1 MTNPIAVGID
11 LGTTNSV
18 VAVAQGGQPRV
29 LTTPEGVGLIP
40 SVVSFAANGQTLVG
54 APARAARTVDPEN
67 TVFSVKRLMG
77 RPFDS
82 EEVRRAAARFAFQL
96 ERGPDQSVL
105 VRTRAGTHTLPE
117 LSALVLREVRRV
129 AEAALGQPIG
139 RAVITVPANFN
150 ELQRSATKLAGQIA
164 EIDVARILNEPTA
177 AALAYGYGRG
187 TRERIAVF
195 DFGGGT
201 FDVTL
206 LELSGNVF
214 EVLATAGDTFLGG
227 DDIDIAL
234 AEGLADGASKA
245 LRFDARKDRRAYELL
260 RAAAEQ
266 AKIDLSTLES
276 AQIKV
281 PNIAQGPGGRALE
294 FRSRIARSEFEKV
307 AQPFVQRTID
317 VCAEALKLAGLRPN
331 DFAAVILVGGSSQIP
346 LVRRAVRDFFRSEP
360 HTSLPPDTV
369 VGMGAAV
376 LAEAL
381 GGKRTKITGQTR
393 ASKSPSGAPPSASQN
408 APASPSQAPMSAA
421 VAGPIPAPPL
431 APHVSLSD
439 AAMPAVR
446 PPQQPLAPPPPPPP
460 PMMGGADLPAV
471 SVSSAALPAV
481 AGPRPAGRAPIN
493 RGAPAAPPPPPPV
506 AIASSEPTN
515 ASVTGLP
522 ALKAT
527 GRGVGGAMAPPPPP
541 PPPPLPPMAPDFG
554 AHSVSDLPALKGA
567 GLPAVPK
574 GGPIPSTLSTDGLP
588 AVKINESVAALP
600 AVALPSG
607 APAVRPRTS
616 TEPHGVTKPSSPSDH
631 AMPAVRQ
638 EPAPPSAGAPMPAP
652 RMRTRTIT
660 HASAAVPPPAPLPP
674 PGAALPGAPPASS
687 IVPPKPGDL
696 SWASS
701 QSQPSI
707 SVNPSSIVPLD
718 DDDGVDLPSIPRST
732 GKSIPVGPELDDAFG
747 DEPTAMHSGALLSGA
762 LAAKTVPNIAS
773 STDLP
778 MLSQK
783 VESKIPTLTSVD
795 ASSVEIPDRFKAPQG
810 SHIPTQPSIGPNVL
824 GSMKGAADAPPE
836 GVTTLKRISTLIEDA
851 DEPDLPVPSAPK
863 AAPIFGGQAISV
875 PTPPVPQ
882 PPPAPAG
889 PSVNPMAAGRRT
901 AVMAAAPPPPPPP
914 MPSAA
919 MAPPF
924 PPIGAAPPLPPAPPP
939 IAYAPDPQFGDPSLL
954 TSMKG
959 LSDTDLGF
967 DAPLPP
973 PPPPVPPAITTA
985 PMGTVTAPSAVPN
998 SAGHYAPPAWNQP
1011 PMPAPPMP
1019 MPQAPQVSQAMPPLV
1034 TPQQPPPAPSVR
1046 MQAPLL
1052 LDVTPQSLRVETV
1065 GGLSQLVIAR
1075 NSTIPLEQTREFAT
1089 AYDNQQDVRIR
1100 IAQGEQAKFGENQPL
1115 GELEL
1120 TGLRPAPRGDVKIA
1134 VTFELDAD
1142 GTLRVRAE
1150 DMLTGAQTTARINL
1164 LTMPGGNAQ
1173 ASAMAARQR
1182 GA

>member
-18 VAVAQGGQPRV
+18 VAIAQGGQPRV
-29 LTTPEGVGLIP
+29 LTTADGAGLIP

-54 APARAARTVDPEN
+54 APARAARTQDPEN

-96 ERGPDQSVL
+96 DRGSDQSVL
-105 VRTRAGTHTLPE
+105 VKTRAGTHTLPE
-117 LSALVLREVRRV
+117 LSAFVLREVRRV

-187 TRERIAVF
+187 TNERIAVF

-245 LRFDARKDRRAYELL
+245 LRFDARKDRRAYEML

-266 AKIDLSTLES
+266 AKIDLSSLES
-276 AQIKV
+276 VQIKV

-294 FRSRIARSEFEKV
+294 FRSRIARTEFEKV

-346 LVRRAVRDFFRSEP
+346 LVRRAVREFFRSEP

-381 GGKRTKITGQTR
+381 GGKRTKITGQSR
-393 ASKSPSGAPPSASQN
+393 ASKAPSGAPPAPSQG
-408 APASPSQAPMSAA
+408 PASPSQAPMSAGVGA
-421 VAGPIPAPPL
+421 PIPAAPL
-431 APHVSLSD
+431 APHMHPSD
-439 AAMPAVR
+439 AAMVAVR
-446 PPQQPLAPPPPPPP
+446 PGVKPALPPAPPPPFAPSI
-460 PMMGGADLPAV
+460 GSADLP
-471 SVSSAALPAV
+471 SVSSTALPAV
-481 AGPRPAGRAPIN
+481 AAPRPAGRAPIQ
-493 RGAPAAPPPPPPV
+493 RSGMAAPPPPPPV
-506 AIASSEPTN
+506 PVAAPDGA

-522 ALKAT
+522 ALKVPSAI
-527 GRGVGGAMAPPPPP
+527 AAPLPPPPP
-541 PPPPLPPMAPDFG
+541 MAPMMLPG
-554 AHSVSDLPALKGA
+554 APGDSMADLPVLKSSLGMPD
-567 GLPAVPK
+567 LP
-574 GGPIPSTLSTDGLP
+574 SSMSTDGLP
-588 AVKINESVAALP
+588 AVKFTESMAALP
-600 AVALPSG
+600 AVAP
-607 APAVRPRTS
+607 PASPGSPAARPRTS
-616 TEPHGVTKPSSPSDH
+616 TEPHGVAKPSSPSDH
-631 AMPAVRQ
+631 AMPAVKP
-638 EPAPPSAGAPMPAP
+638 EAGLPAPLPAP

-660 HASAAVPPPAPLPP
+660 HASAAVPPAAPMAP
-674 PGAALPGAPPASS
+674 PGLGGPAIATPSS
-687 IVPPKPGDL
+687 IAPPKPGDF
-696 SWASS
+696 SWSS
-701 QSQPSI
+701 GQSQPSI
-707 SVNPSSIVPLD
+707 SVHPSSIVPLD
-718 DDDGVDLPSIPRST
+718 DADGDVDLPSVPRST
-732 GKSIPVGPELDDAFG
+732 GQSIPVGPELDDAFG
-747 DEPTAMHSGALLSGA
+747 DEPTSMHAGLVAHGAGFP
-762 LAAKTVPNIAS
+762 KTLPNLAS

-778 MLSQK
+778 MLSK

-795 ASSVEIPDRFKAPQG
+795 ASSVEVPDRFKAPQG
-810 SHIPTQPSIGPNVL
+810 SHIPTQPSIGSSVL
-824 GSMKGAADAPPE
+824 GSMKGPIEPDFGPPE

-851 DEPDLPVPSAPK
+851 DDGSLPAPVAQK
-863 AAPIFGGQAISV
+863 SPPIFGGTAAGLDL
-875 PTPPVPQ
+875 PPPPLPPIAAAP
-882 PPPAPAG
+882 PPPAAP
-889 PSVNPMAAGRRT
+889 PPMPPNPNLVGRRT
-901 AVMAAAPPPPPPP
+901 AVMAAAVPPPPPP
-914 MPSAA
+914 MPSV
-919 MAPPF
+919 APAPM
-924 PPIGAAPPLPPAPPP
+924 APPLPPPPP
-939 IAYAPDPQFGDPSLL
+939 AMPAAPLPPSMATQPNFGDASLL

-959 LSDTDLGF
+959 LTDEDLGF
-967 DAPLPP
+967 DPMPPPPSPAVSTAPMGAFVQPPVPAAPPASPYAATAWNNAPLPP
-973 PPPPVPPAITTA
+973 PAAPVTQ
-985 PMGTVTAPSAVPN
+985 G
-998 SAGHYAPPAWNQP
+998 
-1011 PMPAPPMP
+1011 
-1019 MPQAPQVSQAMPPLV
+1019 MPPLV
-1034 TPQQPPPAPSVR
+1034 TPQQPVR
-1046 MQAPLL
+1046 TASTRMPAPLL

-1089 AYDNQQDVRIR
+1089 AYDGQQDVRIR
-1100 IAQGEQAKFGENQPL
+1100 IAQGEQARFGENQPL

-1120 TGLRPAPRGDVKIA
+1120 SGLRPAPRGDVKIA

-1142 GTLRVRAE
+1142 GTLRVRAV
-1150 DMLTGAQTTARINL
+1150 DTNTGVQTTARINL
-1164 LTMPGGNAQ
+1164 LTMASAGQ
-1173 ASAMAARQR
+1173 ADAMAARQR
-1182 GA
+1182 GN

>member
-54 APARAARTVDPEN
+54 APARVARTQDPEN

-164 EIDVARILNEPTA
+164 DIDVARILNEPTA

-227 DDIDIAL
+227 DDIDMAL

-245 LRFDARKDRRAYELL
+245 LRFDARKDRRAYEML

-266 AKIDLSTLES
+266 AKIDLSSLES
-276 AQIKV
+276 VQVKV
-281 PNIAQGPGGRALE
+281 PGIAQGPGGRPLE

-317 VCAEALKLAGLRPN
+317 VSAEALKLAGLKPS

-360 HTSLPPDTV
+360 HTSLPPETV

-381 GGKRTKITGQTR
+381 GGKRTKITGQSR
-393 ASKSPSGAPPSASQN
+393 ASKSPSGAPPSPSN
-408 APASPSQAPMSAA
+408 APPVSPSQAPMSAA
-421 VAGPIPAPPL
+421 GPIPPAPP
-431 APHVSLSD
+431 APALPGISG

-446 PPQQPLAPPPPPPP
+446 PGVSAPLPPVPPAPPGFGASMDLPAAKPGGVSSTALPAARPAGRAPIRRGADAPPPPPPP
-460 PMMGGADLPAV
+460 APITTSPSSIPG
-471 SVSSAALPAV
+471 SVTALPAV
-481 AGPRPAGRAPIN
+481 K
-493 RGAPAAPPPPPPV
+493 APAPVFAP
-506 AIASSEPTN
+506 
-515 ASVTGLP
+515 G
-522 ALKAT
+522 
-527 GRGVGGAMAPPPPP
+527 PPPPP
-541 PPPPLPPMAPDFG
+541 PPEAPSF
-554 AHSVSDLPALKGA
+554 SDLPAVRGDAIGLPMLPPSGA
-567 GLPAVPK
+567 LPSSVSTGGLPAVRIDS
-574 GGPIPSTLSTDGLP
+574 G
-588 AVKINESVAALP
+588 ESITAMP
-600 AVALPSG
+600 AVA
-607 APAVRPRTS
+607 APASIPGARPRTS
-616 TEPHGVTKPSSPSDH
+616 TEPHGVARPSSSDH
-631 AMPAVRQ
+631 ALPAVKP
-638 EPAPPSAGAPMPAP
+638 EPSAPAAGMPAP

-660 HASAAVPPPAPLPP
+660 HASAAVPPAAPLSSPSAPMPPTGVGFPP
-674 PGAALPGAPPASS
+674 PVPPAPPASS
-687 IVPPKPGDL
+687 IVPPKPGDM
-696 SWASS
+696 SWNSA

-707 SVNPSSIVPLD
+707 SVRPESLVPLD
-718 DDDGVDLPSIPRST
+718 DDEPNLPTAIRSVV
-732 GKSIPVGPELDDAFG
+732 PVPTAPPLDDAFA
-747 DEPTAMHSGALLSGA
+747 DEPTSMHSAA
-762 LAAKTVPNIAS
+762 MLAHAPKTVTDIGAS
-773 STDLP
+773 VDLP
-778 MLSQK
+778 ALSTK
-783 VESKIPTLTSVD
+783 VESKIPTLTNVD
-795 ASSVEIPDRFKAPQG
+795 PSNIPTRAPHG
-810 SHIPTQPSIGPNVL
+810 SNIPTQPTIGPSIL
-824 GSMKGAADAPPE
+824 GSVRSATEDPPSE
-836 GVTTLKRISTLIEDA
+836 GVTTLKRYSQLIGDA
-851 DEPDLPVPSAPK
+851 EGPAP
-863 AAPIFGGQAISV
+863 
-875 PTPPVPQ
+875 PTPPQSIAANNVP
-882 PPPAPAG
+882 PVPPMPPANPPMPPANAYNAQAPG
-889 PSVNPMAAGRRT
+889 NVVGRRT
-901 AVMAAAPPPPPPP
+901 AVMGAAPPPPMPPIAPP
-914 MPSAA
+914 MP
-919 MAPPF
+919 PPG
-924 PPIGAAPPLPPAPPP
+924 PPPA
-939 IAYAPDPQFGDPSLL
+939 IPDPTFGDASLL

-959 LSDTDLGF
+959 LSDADLGF

-973 PPPPVPPAITTA
+973 PPPS
-985 PMGTVTAPSAVPN
+985 APSAVATAPFAGPAGAPSPSPSPGAN
-998 SAGHYAPPAWNQP
+998 RYGSAPANAYAATSAAPWGAPA
-1011 PMPAPPMP
+1011 PMP
-1019 MPQAPQVSQAMPPLV
+1019 V
-1034 TPQQPPPAPSVR
+1034 TPPPVLPPPTASSVSSR
-1046 MQAPLL
+1046 MQPPLL

-1100 IAQGEQAKFGENQPL
+1100 IAQGEQPRFGENQPL

-1120 TGLRPAPRGDVKIA
+1120 SGLRPAPRGDVKIA

-1142 GTLRVRAE
+1142 GTLRVRAL
-1150 DMLTGAQTTARINL
+1150 DTLTGAQTTAKINL
-1164 LTMPGGNAQ
+1164 LTMPGVAQ

-1182 GA
+1182 GN

>member
-29 LTTPEGVGLIP
+29 LTTPDGAGLIP
-40 SVVSFAANGQTLVG
+40 SVVSFAPNGQTLVG
-54 APARAARTVDPEN
+54 APARLARTQDPEH

-129 AEAALGQPIG
+129 AEGALGQPIG

-164 EIDVARILNEPTA
+164 DIDVARILNEPTA

-227 DDIDIAL
+227 DDIDLAL

-245 LRFDARKDRRAYELL
+245 LRFDARKDRRAYEML

-276 AQIKV
+276 VQVKV
-281 PNIAQGPGGRALE
+281 SNIAQGPGGRALE

-317 VCAEALKLAGLRPN
+317 VSAEALKLAGLKPS

-369 VGMGAAV
+369 VAMGAAV

-381 GGKRTKITGQTR
+381 GGKRTKITGQNR
-393 ASKSPSGAPPSASQN
+393 VSKSPSGAPPSPSQ
-408 APASPSQAPMSAA
+408 APPTTPSQAPMSAA
-421 VAGPIPAPPL
+421 GAPIPPPPPAP
-431 APHVSLSD
+431 SLPSVSD

-446 PPQQPLAPPPPPPP
+446 PGGAPLAPPAPPTAPSTV
-460 PMMGGADLPAV
+460 DLPAV
-471 SVSSAALPAV
+471 AKPGSHSALPAV
-481 AGPRPAGRAPIN
+481 RGGGRAPIR
-493 RGAPAAPPPPPPV
+493 RGGDPAAPPPPAPMPV
-506 AIASSEPTN
+506 GQQDAGG
-515 ASVTGLP
+515 SVTGLP
-522 ALKAT
+522 AIKGPSPIAAAPPL
-527 GRGVGGAMAPPPPP
+527 PPPPP
-541 PPPPLPPMAPDFG
+541 PIAFSQD
-554 AHSVSDLPALKGA
+554 AQSVSDLPAVRADGVGLPMLPKGA
-567 GLPAVPK
+567 PVPSSVSTGGLPAVR
-574 GGPIPSTLSTDGLP
+574 IEATDSMIAMP
-588 AVKINESVAALP
+588 AVSPAAN
-600 AVALPSG
+600 S
-607 APAVRPRTS
+607 PAVRPRTT
-616 TEPHGVTKPSSPSDH
+616 TEPHGVARPSSSSDH
-631 AMPAVRQ
+631 ALPAVKP
-638 EPAPPSAGAPMPAP
+638 EPSPPSSAAGLPAP

-660 HASAAVPPPAPLPP
+660 HASAAVPPPAPLS
-674 PGAALPGAPPASS
+674 APGAPPPPPSVGFPPPVPPGPPGSS

-696 SWASS
+696 LWNSG

-707 SVNPSSIVPLD
+707 SVRPESLVPLD
-718 DDDGVDLPSIPRST
+718 DDYEPNLPTAIRSAPPIS
-732 GKSIPVGPELDDAFG
+732 GGPALDDAFG
-747 DEPTAMHSGALLSGA
+747 DEPTSMHSAALLA
-762 LAAKTVPNIAS
+762 QVQAPKTVTDIGAS
-773 STDLP
+773 VDLP
-778 MLSQK
+778 ALSTK

-795 ASSVEIPDRFKAPQG
+795 PSNIPARAQPQG
-810 SHIPTQPSIGPNVL
+810 SNIPTQPTISPSILGNVRPPHE
-824 GSMKGAADAPPE
+824 DAPGE
-836 GVTTLKRISTLIEDA
+836 GVTTLKRYSQLIDDA
-851 DEPDLPVPSAPK
+851 EPSPPK
-863 AAPIFGGQAISV
+863 PPASIQGNP
-875 PTPPVPQ
+875 PTPPL
-882 PPPAPAG
+882 PPAYAPPTPAAA
-889 PSVNPMAAGRRT
+889 VNPPSAQGNPNIVGRRT
-901 AVMAAAPPPPPPP
+901 AVIAAAPPPPPPP
-914 MPSAA
+914 MAPVVPPMPPLSTAA
-919 MAPPF
+919 SNAP
-924 PPIGAAPPLPPAPPP
+924 ALPPAMPMPEP
-939 IAYAPDPQFGDPSLL
+939 SFGDPSLL

-959 LSDTDLGF
+959 LSDADLGF

-973 PPPPVPPAITTA
+973 PPSPA
-985 PMGTVTAPSAVPN
+985 
-998 SAGHYAPPAWNQP
+998 YAPPAVAT
-1011 PMPAPPMP
+1011 APFAGATQ
-1019 MPQAPQVSQAMPPLV
+1019 QAPSPKGPAAAAYGGPAANPYSQTAQAPWG
-1034 TPQQPPPAPSVR
+1034 QQPPPSQLVTPPPPTASGASSR

-1100 IAQGEQAKFGENQPL
+1100 IAQGEQARFGENQPL

-1120 TGLRPAPRGDVKIA
+1120 SGLRPAPRGDVKIA

-1142 GTLRVRAE
+1142 GTLRVRAL
-1150 DMLTGAQTTARINL
+1150 DMLTGLQTTAKINL
-1164 LTMPGGNAQ
+1164 LTMPGAAQ
-1173 ASAMAARQR
+1173 ATAMAARQR
-1182 GA
+1182 GN

>member
-234 AEGLADGASKA
+234 AEGLAEGASKA
-245 LRFDARKDRRAYELL
+245 LRFDARNDRRAYELL

-266 AKIDLSTLES
+266 AKIDLSTIES

-346 LVRRAVRDFFRSEP
+346 LVRRAVRDFFRTEP
-360 HTSLPPDTV
+360 HTSLPPDSV

-431 APHVSLSD
+431 APNVRLSD

-446 PPQQPLAPPPPPPP
+446 PQQKPLAPPPPPPP
-460 PMMGGADLPAV
+460 PPLMGGVDLPAV
-471 SVSSAALPAV
+471 SVSSTALPAV
-481 AGPRPAGRAPIN
+481 AGPRPTGRAPIN
-493 RGAPAAPPPPPPV
+493 RGSPAAPPPPPPV
-506 AIASSEPTN
+506 AIASSEPGN
-515 ASVTGLP
+515 ASVSGLP

-527 GRGVGGAMAPPPPP
+527 GRGVGAAMAPPPP

-554 AHSVSDLPALKGA
+554 AHSVSDLPAIKGA

-574 GGPIPSTLSTDGLP
+574 GAPLPRTLSTDGLP

-600 AVALPSG
+600 AVALPGG
-607 APAVRPRTS
+607 APAARPRTS
-616 TEPHGVTKPSSPSDH
+616 TEPHGVAKPSSSSDH

-638 EPAPPSAGAPMPAP
+638 EPAPPSAAAPIPAP

-674 PGAALPGAPPASS
+674 GAALPGAPPSSS

-718 DDDGVDLPSIPRST
+718 DEDGVGLPSIPRST
-732 GKSIPVGPELDDAFG
+732 GNSIAVGPELDDAFG

-762 LAAKTVPNIAS
+762 LAAKTVPNIAR

-810 SHIPTQPSIGPNVL
+810 SHIPTQPSIGPNIL
-824 GSMKGAADAPPE
+824 GSMKGAADASGE
-836 GVTTLKRISTLIEDA
+836 GVTTLKRISTLIQDA
-851 DEPDLPVPSAPK
+851 DEPDLPLPAVPK
-863 AAPIFGGQAISV
+863 AAPIFGGAAIPV

-882 PPPAPAG
+882 APPPATAG

-901 AVMAAAPPPPPPP
+901 PVMAAAPPPPPI
-914 MPSAA
+914 PSDAV
-919 MAPPF
+919 APPF
-924 PPIGAAPPLPPAPPP
+924 PPVAAPPPLRQAPPP
-939 IAYAPDPQFGDPSLL
+939 IANAPDPKFGDPSLL

-959 LSDTDLGF
+959 LTDKDLGF

-973 PPPPVPPAITTA
+973 PPVAPAITTA
-985 PMGTVTAPSAVPN
+985 PMGTVTAPSAVAN

-1011 PMPAPPMP
+1011 PMPHAM
-1019 MPQAPQVSQAMPPLV
+1019 QAPQVSQAMPPLV

-1100 IAQGEQAKFGENQPL
+1100 IAQGEQPKFGENQPL

-1142 GTLRVRAE
+1142 GTLRVRAQ

>member
-29 LTTPEGVGLIP
+29 LLTAEGVGLIP
-40 SVVSFAANGQTLVG
+40 SIVSFAPNGQTLVG
-54 APARAARTVDPEN
+54 APARLARTQDPEN

-164 EIDVARILNEPTA
+164 DIDVARILNEPTA

-201 FDVTL
+201 FDITL

-245 LRFDARKDRRAYELL
+245 LRFDARKDRRAYEML

-281 PNIAQGPGGRALE
+281 ANIAQGPGGRALE

-317 VCAEALKLAGLRPN
+317 VSAEALKLAGLKPS

-346 LVRRAVRDFFRSEP
+346 LVRRAVRDFFRNEP
-360 HTSLPPDTV
+360 HTALPPDTV

-393 ASKSPSGAPPSASQN
+393 ASKSPSGAPPSASQ
-408 APASPSQAPMSAA
+408 APASPSQAPMSAGIG
-421 VAGPIPAPPL
+421 GPIPAPPL
-431 APHVSLSD
+431 APNMSMSD

-446 PPQQPLAPPPPPPP
+446 PAALQPPAPPAGYG
-460 PMMGGADLPAV
+460 GGADLPVAV
-471 SVSSAALPAV
+471 STAALPAV
-481 AGPRPAGRAPIN
+481 SPRPAGRAPIN
-493 RGAPAAPPPPPPV
+493 RGAGAAPPPPPPV
-506 AIASSEPTN
+506 AVSTPEPPHG
-515 ASVTGLP
+515 SVTGLP
-522 ALKAT
+522 AIKST
-527 GRGVGGAMAPPPPP
+527 NRGIAGGLGAPPAPPAP
-541 PPPPLPPMAPDFG
+541 PVHADPSAHG
-554 AHSVSDLPALKGA
+554 HSVSDLPALKGA
-567 GLPAVPK
+567 VLPPLPK
-574 GGPIPSTLSTDGLP
+574 GAALPSALSTDGLP

-600 AVALPSG
+600 AVALPGG
-607 APAVRPRTS
+607 APQARPRTS

-631 AMPAVRQ
+631 AMPAVRG
-638 EPAPPSAGAPMPAP
+638 EPAPPSAAPMPAP

-660 HASAAVPPPAPLPP
+660 HASAAVPPAAPLA
-674 PGAALPGAPPASS
+674 PGGAPTSS
-687 IVPPKPGDL
+687 IVPPKPGDM
-696 SWASS
+696 SWNSS

-718 DDDGVDLPSIPRST
+718 DDDGVDLPSVPRST

-747 DEPTAMHSGALLSGA
+747 DEPTAMHSGALMQSA
-762 LAAKTVPNIAS
+762 LAAKTVPMLSA
-773 STDLP
+773 TDLP
-778 MLSQK
+778 ALVNK
-783 VESKIPTLTSVD
+783 VESKIPTLTAVD
-795 ASSVEIPDRFKAPQG
+795 ASAVEIPERYRAMQG
-810 SHIPTQPSIGPNVL
+810 SHIPTQPSIGSSVL
-824 GSMKGAADAPPE
+824 GSLKGPSEPQGE

-851 DEPDLPVPSAPK
+851 DEGDLPVAVPAKAP
-863 AAPIFGGQAISV
+863 PIFGGASI
-875 PTPPVPQ
+875 PAATPPL
-882 PPPAPAG
+882 PPPPPPPPPLP
-889 PSVNPMAAGRRT
+889 PSSSPVGNPNLVGRRT

-919 MAPPF
+919 MAPPPPPM
-924 PPIGAAPPLPPAPPP
+924 PPIAAPPPPPMPPAP
-939 IAYAPDPQFGDPSLL
+939 IAYQPPTQNFGDASLL

-959 LSDTDLGF
+959 LTDEDLGF
-967 DAPLPP
+967 DAPMPP
-973 PPPPVPPAITTA
+973 PPAPPAAPMPAPAITTA
-985 PMGTVTAPSAVPN
+985 PMGTVTAPGNIPS
-998 SAGHYAPPAWNQP
+998 SAGHYAPPPWNAGPPLQQQQP
-1011 PMPAPPMP
+1011 
-1019 MPQAPQVSQAMPPLV
+1019 VSQVMPPLV
-1034 TPQQPPPAPSVR
+1034 TPMQPPPSPSVR

-1142 GTLRVRAE
+1142 GTLRVRAL
-1150 DMLTGAQTTARINL
+1150 DMLTGLQTTARINL
-1164 LTMPGGNAQ
+1164 LTMPGEGQ

-1182 GA
+1182 GN